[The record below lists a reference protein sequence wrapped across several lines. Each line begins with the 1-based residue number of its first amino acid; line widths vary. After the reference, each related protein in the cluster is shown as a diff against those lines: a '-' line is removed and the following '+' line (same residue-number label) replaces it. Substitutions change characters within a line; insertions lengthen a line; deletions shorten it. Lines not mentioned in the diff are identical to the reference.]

1 MTDTD
6 GSRIRRAGDGD
17 AAAIADIY
25 NEAILTTTS
34 TFDTEPKSVEER
46 LAWLG
51 QHDDRHPVY
60 VLEVDGRVA
69 GWASLT
75 AWSDRTAYA
84 GTAET
89 SFFVHSEF
97 HGRGYGKRLKF
108 ALVDAAREIGLHTL
122 IARVA
127 EGSDA
132 SVHICRQAGFERIGT
147 MKQVGYKF
155 DRYLDVDVFQ
165 LLL

>member
-1 MTDTD
+1 M
-6 GSRIRRAGDGD
+6 
-17 AAAIADIY
+17 
-25 NEAILTTTS
+25 
-34 TFDTEPKSVEER
+34 F
-46 LAWLG
+46 
-51 QHDDRHPVY
+51 
-60 VLEVDGRVA
+60 VLEVDGRIA

-75 AWSDRTAYA
+75 AWSDRKAYA

-89 SFFVHSEF
+89 SFFVHSSY
-97 HGRGYGKRLKF
+97 HGRGYGKRLKL

-132 SVHICRQAGFERIGT
+132 SVHICRSAGFERIGT
-147 MKQVGYKF
+147 MKQVGHKF
-155 DRYLDVDVFQ
+155 GRYLDVDVFQ